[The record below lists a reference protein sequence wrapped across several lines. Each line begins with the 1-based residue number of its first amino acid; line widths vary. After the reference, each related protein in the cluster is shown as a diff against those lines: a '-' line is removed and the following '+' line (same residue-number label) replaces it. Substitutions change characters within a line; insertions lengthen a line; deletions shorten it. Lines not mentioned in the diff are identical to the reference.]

1 MKSYTKS
8 ALWSMIFHK
17 LYPVFDWQSFLTL
30 LYRFRTAFFSDVA
43 NICEKRIY
51 LFIRD
56 ILMCLVLLIG
66 SIKYLWVSL
75 GNANII
81 LWETVQ
87 DFSFIS
93 VALLNKFH
101 NDEPVK

>member
-1 MKSYTKS
+1 
-8 ALWSMIFHK
+8 
-17 LYPVFDWQSFLTL
+17 
-30 LYRFRTAFFSDVA
+30 
-43 NICEKRIY
+43 
-51 LFIRD
+51 
-56 ILMCLVLLIG
+56 MCIVLLIG

-81 LWETVQ
+81 LWETLQ
-87 DFSFIS
+87 DFSNIS